1 MHQTRSIANRLLAF
15 AKLYEH
21 IAEQCWSEQQA
32 AEFRARAG
40 ECIRQAGECEA
51 ATASG
56 LLGRPKL
63 GRVLEMAESS
73 PDQETY
79 EQKIKER
86 FGKKEFAFMVPVP
99 KHEEPKEAAN

>member
-1 MHQTRSIANRLLAF
+1 VTHI
-15 AKLYEH
+15 YH
-21 IAEQCWSEQQA
+21 PIAESNGQIYELLKALKAKGGDQKARLFQ
-32 AEFRARAG
+32 FLNKIGARALR
-40 ECIRQAGECEA
+40 IQ
-51 ATASG
+51 
-56 LLGRPKL
+56 L